1 MWWIDVNWIWF
12 FRVQLGYTA
21 QLQGRMSEAQQ
32 LYQKV
37 LKQKPTDVAVLALAA
52 NNSATINGAQNVFDS
67 RRKLKLTKSTLDE
80 NDVKFTM
87 KQKRALAINQCL
99 FLGLTLQ
106 VLTILICLFEF
117 EINNWTF
124 WNEMFGIQTSIFQYL
139 LTPDLFPRQQ
149 LTSEKNN
156 VCFERS
162 FTIDFKWIQM
172 NWIQLL

>member
-1 MWWIDVNWIWF
+1 
-12 FRVQLGYTA
+12 
-21 QLQGRMSEAQQ
+21 MSEAQQ

-117 EINNWTF
+117 EIN
-124 WNEMFGIQTSIFQYL
+124 Y
-139 LTPDLFPRQQ
+139 
-149 LTSEKNN
+149 
-156 VCFERS
+156 
-162 FTIDFKWIQM
+162 
-172 NWIQLL
+172 